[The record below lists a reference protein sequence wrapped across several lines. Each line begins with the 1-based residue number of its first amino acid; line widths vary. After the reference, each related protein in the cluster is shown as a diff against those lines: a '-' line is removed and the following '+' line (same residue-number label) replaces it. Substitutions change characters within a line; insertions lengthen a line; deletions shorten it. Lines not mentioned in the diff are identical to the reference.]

1 MKYRDFIEVNSGFQ
15 SSINLEYDL
24 NKIEKIR
31 SYIPTEQSIK
41 MLGVFLRSFYYD
53 KDPGARASVLLGPYG
68 RGKSHLMLVLTALT
82 SLDVFKSSNY
92 STDIARDVQLE
103 LCNKISA
110 VDPEIGALAKAV
122 VEEKIRT
129 LPIIINSNSTDIS
142 QAFLIALKN
151 ALEIAGLNELLPTT
165 HFDAAIEMIDKW
177 GSEYPSAIKVFKEEL
192 SKRKISYDDL
202 YYGLKK

>member
-165 HFDAAIEMIDKW
+165 HFDAAIEMIDK
-177 GSEYPSAIKVFKEEL
+177 YYRKLRCMRAI
-192 SKRKISYDDL
+192 
-202 YYGLKK
+202 